1 MGGTL
6 WDKGDGSI
14 VDDAVEAFTVADDH
28 LIDRHIL
35 ADDCWAS
42 IAHAAGLY
50 GAGVLSADELERLQ
64 RALLEIIERHAHDG
78 ITIERSQEDCHTAIE
93 QLLTEQLG
101 DLGKKIHTGRSRNDQ
116 VLTALRLF
124 TRRRLL
130 MVAEGLHRLACRLV
144 DRAETGLRIP
154 IRGTS
159 HTRPAMPTT
168 LAVHLGAFVESL
180 LDDAA
185 LLRGAFE
192 LNDRSPLGS
201 AAGYG
206 SPVPIDREL
215 TRRLLGFGD
224 LQINALYCQNSR
236 GKVEGTVL
244 HALGEVQSSLAKL
257 ASDLILWS
265 SPELGFAELPDAL
278 TTGSSIMPQK
288 RNPDVLELV
297 RARAGVVAGAA
308 SQVRTVSSGLTS
320 GYHRD
325 FQLLKEPLIRSL
337 ATVEQSLLMMD
348 RVIEG
353 VRFDETA
360 MAASCSRDIYAADVA
375 LEQAQRGVPFR
386 EAYRQA
392 MTELD
397 TLAIDERFVAERI
410 DAYRTIGSMGAPAL
424 DRYRAPLDELAGWVA
439 DHRALLDDV
448 ERRLRGP
455 LTG

>member
-206 SPVPIDREL
+206 SPVPIDR
-215 TRRLLGFGD
+215 
-224 LQINALYCQNSR
+224 
-236 GKVEGTVL
+236 
-244 HALGEVQSSLAKL
+244 
-257 ASDLILWS
+257 
-265 SPELGFAELPDAL
+265 
-278 TTGSSIMPQK
+278 
-288 RNPDVLELV
+288 
-297 RARAGVVAGAA
+297 
-308 SQVRTVSSGLTS
+308 
-320 GYHRD
+320 
-325 FQLLKEPLIRSL
+325 
-337 ATVEQSLLMMD
+337 
-348 RVIEG
+348 
-353 VRFDETA
+353 
-360 MAASCSRDIYAADVA
+360 
-375 LEQAQRGVPFR
+375 
-386 EAYRQA
+386 
-392 MTELD
+392 
-397 TLAIDERFVAERI
+397 
-410 DAYRTIGSMGAPAL
+410 
-424 DRYRAPLDELAGWVA
+424 
-439 DHRALLDDV
+439 
-448 ERRLRGP
+448 
-455 LTG
+455 